1 MSAPS
6 PRSSSTTSAATD
18 SAATDS
24 AATELRPVVF
34 LEVATGTGELG
45 VRDRDRE
52 LFGPIG

>member
-34 LEVATGTGELG
+34 LDVATGTGGLG